1 MTRIADGLHFLA
13 VTIWAGS
20 LWTVGLLVVPT
31 LFDALPDGLLT
42 GPLSARLFLYASLI
56 GLGCALY
63 LLLFRLVRF
72 GGHALR
78 QWIFWVVLLMVLLTA
93 VGEFAMQ
100 PILAGLKDQALP
112 LQVMESVFRDR
123 FAAWHGV
130 ASLLYLIECALGV
143 VLVLLQESA
152 PR

>member
-1 MTRIADGLHFLA
+1 MTRVADAFHFLA

-31 LFDALPDGLLT
+31 LFDALPDRVLAA
-42 GPLSARLFLYASLI
+42 PLSARLFLYASLV
-56 GLGCALY
+56 GLACAVY

-78 QWIFWVVLLMVLLTA
+78 QWFFWVVVVLGLLT
-93 VGEFAMQ
+93 
-100 PILAGLKDQALP
+100 LAGQFGAQWMLSVAKGQALAHDFIGAV
-112 LQVMESVFRDR
+112 LRDR
-123 FAAWHGV
+123 TAAWHGV
-130 ASLLYLIECALGV
+130 ASVLYLLQSLLAV
-143 VLVLLQESA
+143 ALVLLQQSA

>member
-1 MTRIADGLHFLA
+1 VL
-13 VTIWAGS
+13 
-20 LWTVGLLVVPT
+20 
-31 LFDALPDGLLT
+31 
-42 GPLSARLFLYASLI
+42 
-56 GLGCALY
+56 GLGCGVY

-72 GGHALR
+72 GGHAFR

>member
-1 MTRIADGLHFLA
+1 MTRIADALHFLA

-31 LFDALPDGLLT
+31 LFDALPDGLLA

-78 QWIFWVVLLMVLLTA
+78 QPFFWVVVVLALLT
-93 VGEFAMQ
+93 
-100 PILAGLKDQALP
+100 LAGQFGAQTLLDAAMGQDA
-112 LQVMESVFRDR
+112 VHGFIASVLRDR
-123 FAAWHGV
+123 TSAWHGV
-130 ASLLYLIECALGV
+130 ASVLYLVQCVLGV
-143 VLVLLQESA
+143 ALVLLQQSA

>member
-1 MTRIADGLHFLA
+1 MTRLTDALHALA
-13 VTIWAGS
+13 VTAWVGALWA
-20 LWTVGLLVVPT
+20 VGLLAAPT
-31 LFDALPDGLLT
+31 LFDALPDRSMAGLLA
-42 GPLSARLFLYASLI
+42 GRMFLYVSVL
-56 GLGCALY
+56 GLGCGAY
-63 LLLFRLVRF
+63 LLLFRLARF
-72 GGHALR
+72 GGEALR

-93 VGEFAMQ
+93 LGEFAVQ
-100 PILAGLKDQALP
+100 PILEGLKDQALP
-112 LQVMESVFRDR
+112 YQVMESVFRDR